1 MPVNR
6 LFQQILS
13 AIVTVDFS
21 INWWKLYLVSVFVFA
36 IRTNFHLICRCV
48 ACWQFVKDFIT
59 KNNKRSVWF
68 DLFYCLC
75 ICVIRRCI
83 SIQKMTHVVKF
94 AFTTTLIDTFFSKV
108 EEVINNSDMKCICN
122 HLTSF
127 GGGYLGPPNDVS
139 FVKVFRELRS
149 PNESGKFL
157 VLAILQATLL
167 LYLVAIVFARREDR
181 KDRVKVSWMNYSDT
195 WTTCWDVA
203 LCSEFYM
210 HVFSIGFVEKLP
222 KMFL

>member
-94 AFTTTLIDTFFSKV
+94 AFTTTLIDTFFFKGWGGHKQFRYEMYLQPLDVVWRRLSGASKW
-108 EEVINNSDMKCICN
+108 C
-122 HLTSF
+122 
-127 GGGYLGPPNDVS
+127 
-139 FVKVFRELRS
+139 
-149 PNESGKFL
+149 
-157 VLAILQATLL
+157 
-167 LYLVAIVFARREDR
+167 
-181 KDRVKVSWMNYSDT
+181 
-195 WTTCWDVA
+195 
-203 LCSEFYM
+203 
-210 HVFSIGFVEKLP
+210 
-222 KMFL
+222 